1 MISNAIS
8 NAVRFLS
15 ADAVQKAKS
24 GHPGAPMG
32 MADIANVLWRK
43 YLKHNPRNPNWM
55 NRDRFILSNGHGSML
70 LYSLL
75 HLTGY
80 KVSMSD
86 IKNFRQLHS
95 ITPGHPE
102 CDITPGVETT
112 TGPLGQGLAN
122 GVGMA
127 IAEKSLASEFNKPG
141 FNIIDHY
148 TYVFVGDGC
157 LMEGISHEVC
167 SLAGTLSL
175 NKLIVFYDMN
185 NISIDG
191 DTALAFTENVQK
203 RFQSY
208 GWNVVNNVD
217 GHNISKIDKSIKVA
231 LKEKNKPTLIC
242 MKTKIGFG
250 SPNKQGTASAHGA
263 PLGDDELLLARKE
276 LNWNYAPFEIP
287 KKIYNDW
294 DCKLKGS
301 NLEND
306 WNKSLSLYKKKY
318 PKDFHE
324 LQRRKKSRIKNSV
337 SKVLMNFKLDSN
349 KPIAT
354 RKCSQMILEK
364 IGDYVPELIGGSAD
378 LKDSNLAYWS
388 KSLPFNAKSYSGKYL
403 HYGVREFGMS
413 AISNGISLYG
423 GFRPYASTF
432 LIFSE
437 YAKNAIRMS
446 SIMHQPVIYIFTHDS
461 IGLGEDGPTHQAIE
475 QMNSLRL
482 VPKMSLWRPADL
494 IETAVSWKMMLE
506 KKDGP
511 SSIVLSRQSLPQ
523 LSRTRQQQKDI
534 TRGGY
539 IIYEPKIKFNGIIIS
554 TGSELHLCV
563 EAAKKLEKN
572 KIYTRVV
579 SMPCIERFM
588 SQPKS
593 YRHKILPDIRNILA
607 VESGVGDC
615 WDKFIGK
622 DGDKLIMSTFGL
634 SAPGKDVMNYFGFNT
649 KTIASRMT
657 KLINKNRTKK

>member
-1 MISNAIS
+1 MNVFGSKGVLIMFICNHCPYVLAILDKLVVETDVLQTKGIGVVAINPNDFISYPDDSFDNMIAISKKYGFGFPYLIDESQDVTKNMEQYVPQIFMVTIPHELQYRGRFDDRGSKKNNNPNQSDLFRAMFQISRTGSGPKEQTPSIGCSIKWRKNSYMISNAIS

-141 FNIIDHY
+141 FNIIDHC

-294 DCKLKGS
+294 DCKLKAI
-301 NLEND
+301 END

-324 LQRRKKSRIKNSV
+324 LQRRKNH
-337 SKVLMNFKLDSN
+337 
-349 KPIAT
+349 A
-354 RKCSQMILEK
+354 
-364 IGDYVPELIGGSAD
+364 
-378 LKDSNLAYWS
+378 
-388 KSLPFNAKSYSGKYL
+388 
-403 HYGVREFGMS
+403 
-413 AISNGISLYG
+413 
-423 GFRPYASTF
+423 
-432 LIFSE
+432 
-437 YAKNAIRMS
+437 
-446 SIMHQPVIYIFTHDS
+446 
-461 IGLGEDGPTHQAIE
+461 
-475 QMNSLRL
+475 
-482 VPKMSLWRPADL
+482 
-494 IETAVSWKMMLE
+494 
-506 KKDGP
+506 
-511 SSIVLSRQSLPQ
+511 
-523 LSRTRQQQKDI
+523 
-534 TRGGY
+534 
-539 IIYEPKIKFNGIIIS
+539 
-554 TGSELHLCV
+554 
-563 EAAKKLEKN
+563 
-572 KIYTRVV
+572 
-579 SMPCIERFM
+579 
-588 SQPKS
+588 
-593 YRHKILPDIRNILA
+593 
-607 VESGVGDC
+607 
-615 WDKFIGK
+615 
-622 DGDKLIMSTFGL
+622 
-634 SAPGKDVMNYFGFNT
+634 
-649 KTIASRMT
+649 
-657 KLINKNRTKK
+657 